1 MFGNQITYMRKI
13 TFYLFLAI
21 VFTSCSKSDN
31 SSNYKS
37 EILGNYTNPE
47 QPWSIFVSN
56 SQSGLHTINA
66 TSDPAKF
73 DFIFN
78 LTFDS
83 VQVSPDYSFV
93 INEYGVDKKSN
104 ISYKTTGSGTF
115 KKDGVAGRMYIIY
128 TISPS
133 NSKAFATFTKQ

>member
-1 MFGNQITYMRKI
+1 MKKI
-13 TFYLFLAI
+13 ILYFLVALTI
-21 VFTSCSKSDN
+21 TSCSKSDN
-31 SSNYKS
+31 GTNYKS
-37 EILGNYTNPE
+37 EILGNYSNPE

-56 SQSGLHTINA
+56 SPSGLHTINA

-73 DFIFN
+73 DFILN

-104 ISYKTTGSGTF
+104 
-115 KKDGVAGRMYIIY
+115 
-128 TISPS
+128 
-133 NSKAFATFTKQ
+133 

>member
-1 MFGNQITYMRKI
+1 MKKIILYFLVGITI
-13 TFYLFLAI
+13 
-21 VFTSCSKSDN
+21 TSCSKSDN
-31 SSNYKS
+31 GTNYKS

-47 QPWSIFVSN
+47 LPYSIFVSN
-56 SQSGLHTINA
+56 SPSGLHTINA

-73 DFIFN
+73 DFVFN

-104 ISYKTTGSGTF
+104 LSYKTTGSGTF

-133 NSKAFATFTKQ
+133 NSKAFGTFTKQ

>member
-1 MFGNQITYMRKI
+1 MKKI
-13 TFYLFLAI
+13 ILYFLVALTL
-21 VFTSCSKSDN
+21 TSCSKSDN
-31 SSNYKS
+31 SNSNNYKN
-37 EILGNYTNPE
+37 EVLGNYTNPE

-56 SQSGLHTINA
+56 SPSGLHTINA

-104 ISYKTTGSGTF
+104 LSYKTTGSGTF